1 MREPVIPKH
10 LLFLPSHFVHIQV
23 ATEKGASKRQIRLR
37 TGEKAKN
44 GNWMYRVDPV
54 KYDLNG
60 TA

>member
-1 MREPVIPKH
+1 M
-10 LLFLPSHFVHIQV
+10 HIQV

-60 TA
+60 TAWTFSPSVSPLDI